1 MVAEGVYGVRESDSK
16 KGPIK
21 LFCLFSSK
29 CAQDCIR
36 RTAACA
42 PGRSFV
48 RAKSTGG
55 KTESIFRAESI
66 SSSLVRFSW
75 DRYCVKGRDPRRHE
89 SRWYQQRLRLRYQM
103 PCPAQR
109 SPFSALHREASE
121 VVPSCAA

>member
-1 MVAEGVYGVRESDSK
+1 QTCALPICVRESDSK

-21 LFCLFSSK
+21 LFCLLSSK
-29 CAQDCIR
+29 YAQDCIR

-55 KTESIFRAESI
+55 KTESIFRAESL

-75 DRYCVKGRDPRRHE
+75 DRYCVKGRDARRHA
-89 SRWYQQRLRLRYQM
+89 SRGYRQRLRPRCQMRY
-103 PCPAQR
+103 PAR
-109 SPFSALHREASE
+109 HLPFFALHREESR
-121 VVPSCAA
+121 VLPSS